1 MSKRPKI
8 QWQWNLILWRRKLLP
23 KRWKIFLYCFFL
35 VLIKFREIFY
45 YYLSF
50 SDKIYNLLQ
59 LTMIFHYFPS

>member
-35 VLIKFREIFY
+35 VLIKFREFFII
-45 YYLSF
+45 
-50 SDKIYNLLQ
+50 IYRLAIKFITCCN
-59 LTMIFHYFPS
+59 